1 MTSVGVIGAG
11 AWGTVIANIMADNG
25 HDVTL
30 WCYKNDIAKAIA
42 NLQTH
47 HRLPGVN
54 LSEKLKTTTKFSDC
68 YDVDLLV
75 LDYLQ
80 AVD

>member
-30 WCYKNDIAKAIA
+30 WCYKNDIAKAKRIFKHIIDFLGLIYQKVK
-42 NLQTH
+42 NNNKF
-47 HRLPGVN
+47 RL
-54 LSEKLKTTTKFSDC
+54 L
-68 YDVDLLV
+68 
-75 LDYLQ
+75 
-80 AVD
+80 